1 MTRTETKEWI
11 KGQVTESD
19 TWEEI
24 EEAINLLANDEGG
37 KVEAKDAKNPQY

>member
-1 MTRTETKEWI
+1 MTRTEAKEWI

-24 EEAINLLANDEGG
+24 EEAVNLLATE
-37 KVEAKDAKNPQY
+37 EAHK